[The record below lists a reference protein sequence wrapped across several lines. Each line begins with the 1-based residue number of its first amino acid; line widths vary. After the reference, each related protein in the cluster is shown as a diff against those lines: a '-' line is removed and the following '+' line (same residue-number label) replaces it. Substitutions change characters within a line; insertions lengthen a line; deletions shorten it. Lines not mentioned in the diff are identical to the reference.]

1 MDSWLHAMLA
11 MDLEGIVSHDA
22 PDILA
27 FDAVSQLPLKG
38 LDAYSTPG
46 HACRAMCRQGSPE
59 PRSHSA
65 ARGGT
70 AVRKVALTMS
80 VAVDGCVGRPNGA
93 VEWIVKRALERFDRG
108 VTARYPQAHGCL
120 LLCRW
125 WGRVRGVVHACAH
138 GRQPHMPNGFSEELS
153 LRG

>member
-22 PDILA
+22 ADILA
-27 FDAVSQLPLKG
+27 FDAVSQLPLKS

-59 PRSHSA
+59 PRSPSV
-65 ARGGT
+65 ARRGAT
-70 AVRKVALTMS
+70 VRKVALKMS
-80 VAVDGCVGRPNGA
+80 VAVDGCVGRPHGA
-93 VEWIVKRALERFDRG
+93 VEWIVKRAPERFDRD

-120 LLCRW
+120 LLCR
-125 WGRVRGVVHACAH
+125 
-138 GRQPHMPNGFSEELS
+138 
-153 LRG
+153 